1 MEFENGPA
9 DDMSE
14 DQGRQLVRARR
25 GNAKSRNG
33 ECEMELRSVEAVVG
47 ALNEAG
53 VRYLIVGG
61 FAVNAHGY
69 LRATRDLDLVI
80 QLNPENLRRGLE
92 CLFEVGYRMAIPVTI
107 EDFANPVNRETWRAE
122 KGMIVLKLWSDDHR
136 RTPID
141 VFVYEPFDFEREFE
155 HSILNE
161 LAPRLFARI
170 VSREAL
176 MLMKQEAGRPQDLV
190 DIEELRR
197 VADL

>member
-1 MEFENGPA
+1 
-9 DDMSE
+9 
-14 DQGRQLVRARR
+14 
-25 GNAKSRNG
+25 
-33 ECEMELRSVEAVVG
+33 MELRSVEAVVG
-47 ALNEAG
+47 ALNTAG

-80 QLNPENLRRGLE
+80 QLKPENLRSGLE
-92 CLFEVGYRMAIPVTI
+92 CLLAVGYRMAIPVSV

-141 VFVYEPFDFEREFE
+141 VFVYEPFDFEQEFE
-155 HSILNE
+155 RSILSE
-161 LAPRLFARI
+161 LAPCLFARI
-170 VSREAL
+170 VSLEAL

-197 VADL
+197 VGDL